1 MALKDIARSWLMNL
15 PEESVSSWEDLCQQ
29 FVANFKPTADRHST
43 LNDMR
48 QIRQEKGETLYQF
61 MQRFS
66 KVRNTIPMISQA
78 NIISAFTEG
87 VTDLRMR
94 EKLAMHDEL
103 ESTTELFAMAD
114 KCAKAEAGR
123 LFIRDQ
129 LEARSMPS
137 SSKGKS
143 FSKDTKR
150 KTVAVLAAEPHQKFQ
165 RGAEGENAG
174 ANGRSFCTCHRKSG
188 HSTDNCYEIQKIREE
203 RDSQRK
209 VKHSDGHSGGR
220 GGGRG
225 GGNWNSDRSRG
236 NN

>member
-1 MALKDIARSWLMNL
+1 MQLCIVSREVAGGDQKVLANWFPMALKDIARSWLMNL

-123 LFIRDQ
+123 LFIRD
-129 LEARSMPS
+129 
-137 SSKGKS
+137 
-143 FSKDTKR
+143 
-150 KTVAVLAAEPHQKFQ
+150 
-165 RGAEGENAG
+165 
-174 ANGRSFCTCHRKSG
+174 
-188 HSTDNCYEIQKIREE
+188 
-203 RDSQRK
+203 
-209 VKHSDGHSGGR
+209 
-220 GGGRG
+220 
-225 GGNWNSDRSRG
+225 
-236 NN
+236 